1 MPDIVT
7 TVCVVVLLLFI
18 LRGAWRGLTG
28 ELAPLAGLV
37 ACGGIIW
44 FGYAPLKA
52 LLASSFTTLQ
62 PDAQTFYSALAI
74 LLIGGTAF
82 FLVGH
87 LIKKIGEWVVPQPF
101 NAILGALI
109 GGAKAFILISLVMGS
124 FQVIKEKINKTFQAS
139 DENPV
144 SAAALTFWKDQF
156 LTDLT
161 GNSIHPNVT
170 APETTNPS
178 QPEPANGLP

>member
-1 MPDIVT
+1 MPDIVS

-44 FGYAPLKA
+44 FGYAPLKT
-52 LLASSFTTLQ
+52 LLAERFTALQ
-62 PDAQTFYSALAI
+62 PDAQTFYAALVI
-74 LLIGGTAF
+74 LLIGGAAF

-109 GGAKAFILISLVMGS
+109 GGAKAFVLISLVMGS
-124 FQVIKEKINKTFQAS
+124 FLVIREKINQTFRAS
-139 DENPV
+139 EENPL
-144 SAAALTFWKDQF
+144 SAAALTFWKDHF
-156 LTDLT
+156 LPDLT
-161 GNSIHPNVT
+161 GEAIIPRLT
-170 APETTNPS
+170 APEPEAPNPTD
-178 QPEPANGLP
+178 PAHGLP

>member
-1 MPDIVT
+1 MPDMIT
-7 TVCVVVLLLFI
+7 TICVVVLLLFI

-44 FGYAPLKA
+44 FGYTPLKA
-52 LLASSFTTLQ
+52 LLGTRFTTLQ
-62 PDAQTFYSALAI
+62 PDAQTFYAALAI
-74 LLIGGTAF
+74 LLLGGTAF
-82 FLVGH
+82 FLVAK

-109 GGAKAFILISLVMGS
+109 GGAKAFVLISLVMGS
-124 FQVIKEKINKTFQAS
+124 LQVIKEKVNKTFQAS
-139 DENPV
+139 EENPV

-156 LTDLT
+156 LPDLT
-161 GNSIHPNVT
+161 GDSIIPHLT
-170 APETTNPS
+170 TSEKTEPEQS
-178 QPEPANGLP
+178 AEP